1 MSKKM
6 VDALNEQ
13 IKNEYYSAYMYLAMS
28 AYLADLGLPGFA
40 SWMRIQAQEE
50 VTHANKMYDYV
61 LSRGGKIELKAI
73 DAPPKA
79 WKSPLDVMQAAF
91 AHEQFVTKCINDL
104 TDLAVKEKDHASQI
118 FLAWYVTEQVEEEE
132 NFTDLV
138 NALKLI
144 KGEGQGLLMLDR
156 ELGTRVFVDETQEAE

>member
-6 VDALNEQ
+6 TDALNEQ

-40 SWMRIQAQEE
+40 SWMRVQAQEE

-61 LSRGGKIELKAI
+61 LSRGGKIELKTI
-73 DAPPKA
+73 VAPPKT
-79 WKSPLDVMQAAF
+79 WKSVLDVMQAAF
-91 AHEQFVTKCINDL
+91 AHEQFVTKCINEM

-118 FLAWYVTEQVEEEE
+118 FLSWYVTEQVEEEE

-156 ELGTRVFVDETQEAE
+156 ELGARVFVDETQAAE